1 MVWDA
6 KEIGV
11 VLGPTF
17 LTITGDC
24 GLRPGFL
31 LLKQAEFLGVTAA
44 EEEVEEGIGGGTPI
58 LPALRPVGAAAI
70 AGVIAEDGD
79 GAGLFLP
86 RLGIEDKLSPA
97 LRHGRKI
104 FRSGFCGLVW
114 GIHLKAGL
122 ETK

>member
-1 MVWDA
+1 VTRA
-6 KEIGV
+6 LIEE
-11 VLGPTF
+11 
-17 LTITGDC
+17 
-24 GLRPGFL
+24 
-31 LLKQAEFLGVTAA
+31 AEFLGVVAA
-44 EEEVEEGIGGGTPI
+44 QEQVEEGVGGGAPI
-58 LPALRPVGAAAI
+58 LPPLRPIGTAAI
-70 AGVIAEDGD
+70 ASVFAEDGD